1 MLSPATLALKERR
14 KRRKSML
21 FLQGPLTFD
30 WINHS
35 IPDPASRLI
44 LVARAYMDM
53 KGCSELPLTAAVW
66 EAARILGKDARY
78 RTLKAI
84 RANVKRYAVE
94 TRKGRTT
101 VLRKV
106 HAQPGSS
113 DESDGMAP
121 EANGLKPL
129 P

>member
-14 KRRKSML
+14 KLQKSEL

-30 WINHS
+30 WINRN

-53 KGCSELPLTAAVW
+53 KSHTELPLTASVW
-66 EAARILGKDARY
+66 GAAGIMGKDARY

-84 RANVKRYAVE
+84 RAHIKGYEVE
-94 TRKGRTT
+94 ARKGRTT

-106 HAQPGSS
+106 HA
-113 DESDGMAP
+113 
-121 EANGLKPL
+121 
-129 P
+129 